1 MDLNKYSETNCFA
14 STKYHTKKRWRNFA
28 GDSALGKCIAAG
40 KGPSVRGGMR
50 KYPNREGE
58 SLMRTKHHKLLVG
71 VAALTLLAASGI
83 ALAQQGQQD
92 QKGAGS
98 AAQNSMQ
105 RSDQGAKNQGAKN
118 QGAKNQ
124 GANNQSANQGMKNQS
139 AQRGGNEK
147 AMSKQSAGQKAQNQS
162 KMQSNLSAR
171 GNAGK
176 GEKSF
181 NRTAQKLNGNKG
193 ASARTAQS
201 KQKQFNAQSNTQ
213 SKSGQFATEQGTR
226 TQRGSTAQRNEQ
238 LKGLQG
244 STRAPMQGATST
256 EQRGGGAANV
266 SLNEQQR
273 TQIRDTVI
281 NSRSAPRV
289 SNVDFSVNVGTVVPR
304 GHIHLVRVP
313 ETLIRIEPR
322 WRRYLY
328 FVYNNE
334 IVIVDPRSMRIVDV
348 LPV

>member
-1 MDLNKYSETNCFA
+1 MRNRQ
-14 STKYHTKKRWRNFA
+14 HT
-28 GDSALGKCIAAG
+28 
-40 KGPSVRGGMR
+40 
-50 KYPNREGE
+50 
-58 SLMRTKHHKLLVG
+58 LLAG
-71 VAALTLLAASGI
+71 VAALALFAASGM
-83 ALAQQGQQD
+83 ALAQQTQQD

-98 AAQNSMQ
+98 AAQSNMQGQ
-105 RSDQGAKNQGAKN
+105 RSEQGTKNQAASQGLKNQGAQ
-118 QGAKNQ
+118 QG
-124 GANNQSANQGMKNQS
+124 KNQS
-139 AQRGGNEK
+139 
-147 AMSKQSAGQKAQNQS
+147 AMSKQSSGKQSPGKQSSGQNARNES
-162 KMQSNLSAR
+162 KMQSKQTGAAANMI
-171 GNAGK
+171 GKNNAGK

-181 NRTAQKLNGNKG
+181 NRSAQELKQNKG
-193 ASARTAQS
+193 VTTA
-201 KQKQFNAQSNTQ
+201 KTTQ
-213 SKSGQFATEQGTR
+213 SKTGQFANQQNR
-226 TQRGSTAQRNEQ
+226 TQRGATSAQRNEKQ
-238 LKGLQG
+238 LQGLQG

-256 EQRGGGAANV
+256 ERGAGAANV

-322 WRRYLY
+322 WRHYLY
-328 FVYNNE
+328 FVFNNE